1 MVELHKKEIWDWK
14 QKESEWVKTENLLS
28 GTKKIID
35 EMGAKI
41 IQQVAVIKALE
52 HDNEVYKKE
61 IEKLLAE
68 KNKMRVRDLQQF
80 LSTFTASNKA
90 GTRQGNAVSDA
101 VLYVEVNGK
110 LHEIKK
116 MEVQENSQ
124 TIFGLNKNHQSHRL
138 VLKTAEASNIILPG
152 NLRTPGA

>member
-1 MVELHKKEIWDWK
+1 
-14 QKESEWVKTENLLS
+14 
-28 GTKKIID
+28 
-35 EMGAKI
+35 
-41 IQQVAVIKALE
+41 
-52 HDNEVYKKE
+52 
-61 IEKLLAE
+61 
-68 KNKMRVRDLQQF
+68 MRVRDLQEF
-80 LSTFTASNKA
+80 LSTFTAGNKA

-124 TIFGLNKNHQSHRL
+124 TIFGLHKNHQSHRL

>member
-1 MVELHKKEIWDWK
+1 
-14 QKESEWVKTENLLS
+14 
-28 GTKKIID
+28 
-35 EMGAKI
+35 
-41 IQQVAVIKALE
+41 
-52 HDNEVYKKE
+52 
-61 IEKLLAE
+61 
-68 KNKMRVRDLQQF
+68 MRVRDLQQF
-80 LSTFTASNKA
+80 LPTFTASNKA

>member
-1 MVELHKKEIWDWK
+1 
-14 QKESEWVKTENLLS
+14 
-28 GTKKIID
+28 
-35 EMGAKI
+35 
-41 IQQVAVIKALE
+41 
-52 HDNEVYKKE
+52 
-61 IEKLLAE
+61 
-68 KNKMRVRDLQQF
+68 MRVRDLQEF

-101 VLYVEVNGK
+101 VLYVEVNGQ

-124 TIFGLNKNHQSHRL
+124 TIFGAKGNHQSHRL
-138 VLKTAEASNIILPG
+138 VMRTVDRANIVLPD